1 MEPRHDVRYTS
12 GIFFISIAVG
22 IVSASYMSEIV
33 YIYYYHASPYVYPLV
48 WISVF
53 VLSIYLFRLKNPD
66 IFKVMSTRFRQSISW
81 PRWAKAVNGLA
92 WASPFLLIA
101 LYPADYQYL
110 ILLSI
115 GCGNIST
122 YILGRMIGLW
132 DGYRIRRDGDKN
144 KGDEGQSKK
153 EHGRER
159 IGADGNLGKEQ
170 LIVGVVSSSLLPVAI
185 LVGSSSLLPADLLHM
200 LPRLFIAV
208 AYASGGVY
216 ALIGE

>member
-1 MEPRHDVRYTS
+1 MPRDDFRYTS

-22 IVSASYMSEIV
+22 IVSASYMSEIA
-33 YIYYYHASPYVYPLV
+33 YIYYYYASPYIYPLV
-48 WISVF
+48 WIGVF

-92 WASPFLLIA
+92 WTLPFLLIA
-101 LYPADYQYL
+101 LYPVDYQYL
-110 ILLSI
+110 ILLGI

-122 YILGRMIGLW
+122 YILGRITGLW
-132 DGYRIRRDGDKN
+132 NGCRMRRDGDKKN
-144 KGDEGQSKK
+144 GGEGKSK

-159 IGADGNLGKEQ
+159 IGADSDLGKEQ

-208 AYASGGVY
+208 AYASGGIY
-216 ALIGE
+216 ALIGSDC